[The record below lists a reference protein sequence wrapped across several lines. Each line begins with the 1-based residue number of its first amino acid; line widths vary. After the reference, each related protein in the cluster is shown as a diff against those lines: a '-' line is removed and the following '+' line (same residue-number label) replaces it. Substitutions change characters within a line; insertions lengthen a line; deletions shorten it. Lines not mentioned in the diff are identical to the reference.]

1 MVLKLSVS
9 CTLLWT
15 SCDRFVLFL
24 VQSGATPLII
34 ASQNGHTKV
43 VTILLRNSAGVDTA
57 RNVSQPLVHV
67 MCLNTNAVDPVIGHL
82 L

>member
-1 MVLKLSVS
+1 MLKLSVS

-15 SCDRFVLFL
+15 SCDRFVLFF

-34 ASQNGHTKV
+34 ASQNGHAEV
-43 VTILLRNSAGVDTA
+43 VTILLRNGAGVDTA
-57 RNVSQPLVHV
+57 RNVSHPLVRHV
-67 MCLNTNAVDPVIGHL
+67 MCLTTNAVDPVIGHL